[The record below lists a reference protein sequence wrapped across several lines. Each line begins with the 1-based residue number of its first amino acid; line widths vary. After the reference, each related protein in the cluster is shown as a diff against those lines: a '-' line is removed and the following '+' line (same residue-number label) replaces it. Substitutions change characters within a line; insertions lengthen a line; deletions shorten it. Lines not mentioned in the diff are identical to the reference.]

1 MTSRPTIRFL
11 VAEPAHLIALGFG
24 SGLPRV
30 APGTFG
36 TLFGWVV
43 FALVDRFAA
52 WPPAA
57 WLALCAVMLPVGA
70 WAAGRTGAALG
81 VADSGHIVIDEI
93 VAIWVVL
100 ALQREPLAAAPL
112 VTALGSF
119 ASEALAFG
127 LFRVF
132 DIVKPPPIRQ
142 LDARLKNGW
151 GVMLDDLVAAIYTLL
166 VVGLISRLT
175 GAVGAIAIH

>member
-36 TLFGWVV
+36 TLFGWAV
-43 FALVDRFAA
+43 FALVDRLAG

-57 WLALCAVMLPVGA
+57 WVALCAVMLPAGA
-70 WAAGRTGAALG
+70 WAAGRAGAALG
-81 VADSGHIVIDEI
+81 VVDSGHIVIDEV
-93 VAIWVVL
+93 VAIWLVL
-100 ALQREPLAAAPL
+100 ALLGERLVAAPL
-112 VTALGSF
+112 VAALGAF
-119 ASEALAFG
+119 GAQALAFG
-127 LFRVF
+127 VFRLF

-151 GVMLDDLVAAIYTLL
+151 GVMLDDLCAALYTLL
-166 VVGLISRLT
+166 VVGSISRLT
-175 GAVGAIAIH
+175 GAIGAIAIH